1 MGGKKK
7 KGKKGKKG
15 KKKEPEPE
23 PEPTEFDTMDVE
35 TLKERIADLKN
46 KLEVAQLDRN
56 QVQLDRDT
64 IQTFYDITKKEVR
77 DYDMAITAKD
87 REMEIME
94 DNHRVEVR
102 VYVQKVK
109 HLEYEHKNA
118 LGRITSET
126 KTSLFEEKDAHTDQE
141 SDLRAAKRALKMEL
155 RENELVNAREV
166 KSMRQAQEKNL
177 QKLKDEFDKQLQQLR
192 EKHERRVQQLKQSL
206 ELRRKVEIHE
216 IEERKNLHINDLLRN
231 HEEAFGEIKKYYND
245 ITRDNLKI
253 IRRLKSEVTEMTER
267 AATNQ
272 QLMMKIAQENKQ
284 LSEPLKS
291 AVKKVESL
299 QNDLKDAE
307 KDKMSLKNAKARLRV
322 MQRQIAAL
330 EREHNNLEHKYDDVE
345 SERNELYENFEG
357 TVRAVQ
363 RKSQL
368 KNMVLEQRVEGLLDA
383 CEQKQEQLSQVLNAA
398 NLDPAVLSMVAQRL
412 DQVLDGRNQQ
422 LKNLQYAVA
431 RVAKAH
437 NDVLR
442 VYTSKLAA
450 LGVPVDADEFPPL
463 AQGGAGAGGGLGT
476 TTGPAG
482 LVVLPTT

>member
-1 MGGKKK
+1 M
-7 KGKKGKKG
+7 
-15 KKKEPEPE
+15 
-23 PEPTEFDTMDVE
+23 
-35 TLKERIADLKN
+35 
-46 KLEVAQLDRN
+46 
-56 QVQLDRDT
+56 
-64 IQTFYDITKKEVR
+64 
-77 DYDMAITAKD
+77 AKD

-109 HLEYEHKNA
+109 HLEYEHKNT
-118 LGRITSET
+118 LGRITSEVCMQRRVTCCAFFFFFFFFFFSSSSRLPTCLLGLLWCVAQT
-126 KTSLFEEKDAHTDQE
+126 KTSLFEETDTHTTQE
-141 SDLRAAKRALKMEL
+141 QELRSAKRALRMEL
-155 RENELVNAREV
+155 KENELVNAKEI
-166 KSMRQAQEKNL
+166 KTMRQAQEKNL
-177 QKLKDEFDKQLQQLR
+177 QKLKDEFDKQLQQLQVR
-192 EKHERRVQQLKQSL
+192 VMMQRVFMVLGGYCPSMDSSMLPRCCCGRCGVFFSFFCLQEKHEKRVQLLKRSL

-231 HEEAFGEIKKYYND
+231 HEDAFGEIKKYYND

-253 IRRLKSEVTEMTER
+253 IRRLKSEVSEMTER

-291 AVKKVESL
+291 AVQKVESL

-322 MQRQIAAL
+322 MQRTIAAL
-330 EREHNNLEHKYDDVE
+330 EREHKQLEHKFDEVE
-345 SERNELYENFEG
+345 AERDELYDNFEG

-363 RKSQL
+363 RKSHL
-368 KNMVLEQRVEGLLDA
+368 KNMVLEQRVEGMLDA

-398 NLDPAVLSMVAQRL
+398 ELDPAVLSMVAQRL
-412 DQVLDGRNQQ
+412 DQVLDGRNGQI
-422 LKNLQYAVA
+422 KHLQYAVA

-442 VYTSKLAA
+442 VYSAKLAE
-450 LGVPVDADEFPPL
+450 LGVPVDAEDFPAL
-463 AQGGAGAGGGLGT
+463 SQGAGAPGLAT
-476 TTGPAG
+476 TSGPAG
-482 LVVLPTT
+482 LVVMPTT